1 MRKFKPR
8 PADLPRCM
16 VCGKPVFAAYRRKY
30 CSDECAKK
38 AGAYHAPQ
46 VRKPKERVSQGT
58 CILCG
63 KPLPPKRIAYC
74 SNECSK
80 KAYDIRKR
88 ELEKAEKA
96 RDEALFKEVAE
107 AKKKSKKQKAM
118 SWTRILKGMEKTG
131 LSYGEYVARY
141 ENGES
146 EL

>member
-1 MRKFKPR
+1 MKGS
-8 PADLPRCM
+8 DSLPSCV
-16 VCGKPVFAAYRRKY
+16 VCGKPVFAPYRRKY

-46 VRKPKERVSQGT
+46 PRRTKERKFQGA

-74 SNECSK
+74 SSTCSK

-88 ELEKAEKA
+88 ELEKVEKE
-96 RDEALFKEVAE
+96 REEALFKEVAE

-141 ENGES
+141 ENGKS

>member
-1 MRKFKPR
+1 MSEN
-8 PADLPRCM
+8 LPKC
-16 VCGKPVFAAYRRKY
+16 VICGKPVFAPYRRKY

-46 VRKPKERVSQGT
+46 IRTYTRRQSRAT

-63 KPLPPKRIAYC
+63 KPLPPNRIAYC
-74 SNECSK
+74 STDCSK

-88 ELEKAEKA
+88 EQEKAERAK
-96 RDEALFKEVAE
+96 DEALFKEVAE
-107 AKKKSKKQKAM
+107 AKKKAKKQKAM

-131 LSYGEYVARY
+131 LSYGEFVARY
-141 ENGES
+141 ENDKS